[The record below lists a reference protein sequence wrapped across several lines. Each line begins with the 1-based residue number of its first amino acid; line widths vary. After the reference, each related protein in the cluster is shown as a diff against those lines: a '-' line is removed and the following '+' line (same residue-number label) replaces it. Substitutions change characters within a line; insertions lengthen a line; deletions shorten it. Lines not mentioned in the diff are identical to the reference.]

1 MGHLSGSQ
9 ASQLSEAL
17 RDTFLPEAFD
27 ELLFFALSI
36 RREDI
41 TMADG
46 YRARVFQ
53 LIRHADAEGWIFDLV
68 VAAREARPR
77 NAELQALAAE
87 LGLSTAPQSL
97 ERLLSKSIPFVD
109 VSAWRARLGELE
121 GQVCRVEIPAGLK
134 ATVGTGFLVG
144 PDLCL
149 TNYHVIRPLIDG
161 EAELAGTRL
170 RFDYKRATDGTTV
183 SEGTC
188 FSLADEWLVQARP
201 PSAVDVQLDAG
212 DRLPLTDELDFALL
226 RLNNAPGEAQIGR
239 SDRVADAPIRGW
251 VDRVGSDGLEPD
263 SPLFLLQHPEGT
275 PLKLSFGSSAG
286 LNANG
291 TRLRHRVNSEAG
303 SSGSPCLN
311 ARLELVGL
319 HQGGDPNFDSA
330 HRPTYNSAIPIC
342 AILDYL
348 ASDPARAEMFP
359 HAT

>member
-1 MGHLSGSQ
+1 MGQLSGIQ

-17 RDTFLPEAFD
+17 RDAFLPEALD
-27 ELLFFALSI
+27 ELLFFTLNV
-36 RREDI
+36 RREDV

-53 LIRHADAEGWIFDLV
+53 LIRHADAEGWSFDLV
-68 VAAREARPR
+68 VTAREARPR
-77 NAELQALAAE
+77 NAALQALAAE
-87 LGLSTAPQSL
+87 LGLSAAPRSL
-97 ERLLSKSIPFVD
+97 ERLITKSVPFVD
-109 VSAWRARLGELE
+109 ISAWRARLGELE
-121 GQVCRVEIPAGLK
+121 SQVCRVEIPAGLQ

-149 TNYHVIRPLIDG
+149 TNYHVVRPLIDG
-161 EAELAGTRL
+161 DAELAGTRL
-170 RFDYKRATDGTTV
+170 RFDYRRATDGTTV
-183 SEGTC
+183 NEGTC

-201 PSAVDVQLDAG
+201 PSKVDIEPDAG
-212 DRLPLTDELDFALL
+212 DRLPFADELDFALL
-226 RLNNAPGEAQIGR
+226 RVKDAPGETQIGR

-263 SPLFLLQHPEGT
+263 SPLFLLQHPEGA
-275 PLKLSFGSSAG
+275 PLKLSFGSSVG

-319 HQGGDPNFDSA
+319 HQAGDPNFDPA
-330 HRPTYNSAIPIC
+330 HQPTYNSAIPIC